1 MNLCLVFGMT
11 VVLLSHDCFDFK
23 KLVTII
29 TVLVTSSL
37 ETHGAHTISNYIF
50 QNTLWICSL
59 SFISTAIIL
68 VQDIIVSPLDYCNST
83 L

>member
-29 TVLVTSSL
+29 TVLVTSSF

-50 QNTLWICSL
+50 QNTL
-59 SFISTAIIL
+59 
-68 VQDIIVSPLDYCNST
+68 
-83 L
+83 